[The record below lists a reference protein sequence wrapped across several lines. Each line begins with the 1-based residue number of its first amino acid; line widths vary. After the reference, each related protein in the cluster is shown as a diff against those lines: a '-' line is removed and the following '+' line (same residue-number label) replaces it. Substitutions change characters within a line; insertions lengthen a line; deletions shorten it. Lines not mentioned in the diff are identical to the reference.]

1 MTERATEAELTAER
15 LGGDPGLA
23 PVYQPATYGEPKEG
37 PGRWVIL
44 YANGG
49 ADQLGYIWCGDNGA
63 LGFVPSSDKG
73 VQRVPEFYTAFS
85 KAAEARTPAGE
96 VFDHYA
102 GLAGL
107 GLSAGQVEYGTMDT
121 LPS

>member
-1 MTERATEAELTAER
+1 MAETEYPASER
-15 LGGDPGLA
+15 LGADMALE
-23 PVYQPATYGEPKEG
+23 PVSQPASYGEPKEG

-73 VQRVPEFYTAFS
+73 VTRVPAFYTAFS
-85 KAAEARTPAGE
+85 KAAAQKTPAGE
-96 VFDHYA
+96 VFAYYA
-102 GLAGL
+102 EQGGL
-107 GLSAGQVEYGTMDT
+107 GLTAGQIEYGSLDT